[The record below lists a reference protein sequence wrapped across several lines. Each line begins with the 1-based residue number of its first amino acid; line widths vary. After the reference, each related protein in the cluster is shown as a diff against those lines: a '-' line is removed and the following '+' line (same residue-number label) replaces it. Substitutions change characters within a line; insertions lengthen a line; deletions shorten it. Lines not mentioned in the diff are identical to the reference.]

1 MSEFDIREVME
12 QIHISSEMQEEI
24 VKNVQSRMENGKQ
37 KTRSRRKLAATAA
50 ALLLAA
56 GAASLPVQ
64 AVVQNIVRA
73 RMERLSK
80 EEVQDIENMMRE
92 HNREADGFS
101 REYSDSETKRGRELW
116 QAYENG
122 IFPEKDILQ
131 VDSEEQVTEGTLCYV
146 RATGVFYLPEREMTE
161 EEQLEII
168 DFQHKMSYTVSQG
181 AAAQE
186 ERAERQAEKKRLKK
200 IVQAAG
206 GISEEEAIEIA
217 RKQMESVLGEEAVG
231 MKLRTYEDGC
241 GAQIIDISDETY
253 YEHKGDVAYMVN
265 FWNPYA
271 DFSNYIYYIDAMDG
285 SVLCED

>member
-37 KTRSRRKLAATAA
+37 KTRSRRKTAATAA

-56 GAASLPVQ
+56 GVASLPVQ
-64 AVVQNIVRA
+64 AVVQNVVRA

-80 EEVQDIENMMRE
+80 EEVQDIDNMIRE

-101 REYSDSETKRGRELW
+101 REYSDSENKRCRELW
-116 QAYENG
+116 QAYKNG
-122 IFPEKDILQ
+122 TFPEKDIVQ

-186 ERAERQAEKKRLKK
+186 ERAERQAEKKRLKE
-200 IVQAAG
+200 IVQAAD

-217 RKQMESVLGEEAVG
+217 RKQLESVLGEEAAG
-231 MKLRTYEDGC
+231 MELRTYDDGS
-241 GAQIIDISDETY
+241 GAQIRDISDETS

-265 FWNPYA
+265 FWNPYV

-285 SVLCED
+285 SILRGK